1 MKTYTSQLRQ
11 SLLDVAIA
19 ATGDV
24 EQVYDIA
31 TRADMAITDLPA
43 AGTVFEFDSVVD
55 PTVLDA
61 FSAAAIQPA
70 TAVDD
75 TFLDTL
81 VPQGIGY
88 WTIGADFA
96 VS

>member
-1 MKTYTSQLRQ
+1 MKQYTSLLRQ
-11 SLLDVAIA
+11 SLLDVALA

-31 TRADMAITDLPA
+31 TRADMAITDIPA
-43 AGTVFEFDSVVD
+43 AGTVFKFDSIINQD
-55 PTVLDA
+55 VLDA
-61 FSAAAIQPA
+61 FSSAAIQPA

-81 VPQGIGY
+81 LPQGIGY
-88 WTIGADFA
+88 WYIGTDFV

>member
-1 MKTYTSQLRQ
+1 MKTYTSLLRQ
-11 SLLDVAIA
+11 SLLDVALA

-43 AGTVFEFDSVVD
+43 AGTVFEFDSIINQD
-55 PTVLDA
+55 VLDS

-88 WTIGADFA
+88 WFVGKDFV